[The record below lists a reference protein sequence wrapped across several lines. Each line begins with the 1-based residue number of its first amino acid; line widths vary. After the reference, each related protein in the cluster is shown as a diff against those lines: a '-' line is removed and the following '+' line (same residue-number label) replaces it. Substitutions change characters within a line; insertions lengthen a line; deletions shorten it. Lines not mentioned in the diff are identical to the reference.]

1 MIPDGS
7 GTRLELPEPQ
17 ADEVRNRVRGC
28 FPKNRWEII
37 IQIMREAQFLFL
49 INFTRKGKATR
60 STGLK

>member
-7 GTRLELPEPQ
+7 GTRLELLEPQ

-37 IQIMREAQFLFL
+37 IQIMRKAQFLFL